1 MSSTGAI
8 TNYIDVAQI
17 VLYAFWIFFA
27 GLIIYLRRE
36 DKREGY
42 PLESDRPHVKV
53 VGFPGLPE
61 PKSFVLPH
69 GGGIRYAPRVEARET
84 VNATPSAPW
93 PGAPLEPVGDPMLAA
108 VGPGAS
114 PNRADEPDLTL
125 EGAPKIVPMR
135 VAKDFSIAPQD
146 VDPRGLPVL
155 GADDELGGTVK
166 DVWVDLSE
174 PQIRYLEVALPQPKT
189 PPVSEVALASVE
201 AAEESAEGAAEEAAA
216 AAPAIQPVVADSVL
230 LPMNFVKVKRKQG
243 HLKVVSILG
252 RHFAHVPRL
261 AKPDQVSLREEDKIC
276 AFYAGGT
283 LYAQAERAEPWM

>member
-8 TNYIDVAQI
+8 TSYIDVAQL

-61 PKSFVLPH
+61 PKTFVLPH
-69 GGGIRYAPRVEARET
+69 GGGIRSVPRIEARERI
-84 VNATPSAPW
+84 NATPTAPW
-93 PGAPLEPVGDPMLAA
+93 PGAPLQPTGDPMLAA

-114 PNRADEPDLTL
+114 PDRTDEPDLTL
-125 EGAPKIVPMR
+125 EGTPKIIPLR
-135 VAKDFSIAPQD
+135 VAKDFFIAPQD

-155 GADDELGGTVK
+155 GADGELGGTVK

-174 PQIRYLEVALPQPKT
+174 PQVRYLEVALPQPKT
-189 PPVSEVALASVE
+189 QPAPELAPARVE
-201 AAEESAEGAAEEAAA
+201 AAEGLAEVAAEVTAEP
-216 AAPAIQPVVADSVL
+216 APSTRPASADTVL
-230 LPMNFVKVKRKQG
+230 LPMNFVRVQRKQG
-243 HLKVVSILG
+243 HLRVQSILG
-252 RHFAHVPRL
+252 RHFAQVPRL
-261 AKPDQVSLREEDKIC
+261 AKPDQVTLREEDKIC
-276 AFYAGGT
+276 AYYAGGT
-283 LYAQAERAEPWM
+283 LYAKAERAEPLM